1 MQRQMVSVLQIPTNT
16 RLMSCT
22 PGTPQ
27 HPEHEFAPNTSQSPY
42 ILTDATRT
50 DSPAPGSPMPISSEP
65 TQLPTS
71 FPMSSASRFA
81 VASNGAPDLS
91 QRQRRRTVSNQ
102 RAVEFAQSTGRSN
115 LGMPYTI
122 TNRTTR
128 TNRSMALRSVMS
140 TTSNNR
146 PLEPKQDTAD
156 LGFGGFP
163 TPLTV
168 VARVAQ
174 RLAPETYAQV
184 ERRLTLVPGEL
195 LGPAPSP
202 MAAAEGNEAPDHKGK
217 HANRAESND
226 WTDDLESGLGRMVDY
241 LKKGRLWVGRNSFL
255 HIDDLSRD
263 VLDRVGGVEYG
274 AIRVLSWLVPAY
286 FVGTQ
291 LCCFIIFSAYL
302 ESYHEYDSVF
312 TSQVRNVPRPW
323 FVRTAFTYQRFVLIH
338 LQVLRLPGC
347 LCLYRRRPLARRSRD
362 GSFCRSEDTGC
373 LPWGS
378 DCGRQHAHG
387 ERLFSVLCTRN

>member
-1 MQRQMVSVLQIPTNT
+1 MMQRQMVSVLAIPPNT

-42 ILTDATRT
+42 ILTDATHT
-50 DSPAPGSPMPISSEP
+50 DSPVPGSPMPISSEP
-65 TQLPTS
+65 TELPTS
-71 FPMSSASRFA
+71 FPMSPASRFA
-81 VASNGAPDLS
+81 VASNGTPDLS

-115 LGMPYTI
+115 LGMPYTM
-122 TNRTTR
+122 TNRTTRTTR
-128 TNRSMALRSVMS
+128 TNRSTALHSVMS
-140 TTSNNR
+140 TTSNSR

-174 RLAPETYAQV
+174 RLAPETYEKV

-195 LGPAPSP
+195 LGPAHPPVSN
-202 MAAAEGNEAPDHKGK
+202 AEGNEALDHKGK
-217 HANRAESND
+217 HTNRAESND

-241 LKKGRLWVGRNSFL
+241 LKKGRLWVGRNSFF

-263 VLDRVGGVEYG
+263 DLDRVGGVEYG
-274 AIRVLSWLVPAY
+274 AIRVLSWLVPVY
-286 FVGTQ
+286 FIGTQ
-291 LCCFIIFSAYL
+291 LCCFIVFSAYL

-312 TSQVRNVPRPW
+312 TSQVRDVPRPW
-323 FVRTAFTYQRFVLIH
+323 FVHDTFTYQRDVLIY
-338 LQVLRLPGC
+338 LQVLCLPGC
-347 LCLYRRRPLARRSRD
+347 LCLYRWRPVA
-362 GSFCRSEDTGC
+362 C
-373 LPWGS
+373 
-378 DCGRQHAHG
+378 
-387 ERLFSVLCTRN
+387 